1 MNDKTKRV
9 FNGWLALTEAERTE
23 FEKAVK
29 EYDAAPSEKKQLVRK
44 SNSDRI
50 MQMQT
55 GPLSQG
61 CACCGR

>member
-9 FNGWLALTEAERTE
+9 FNGWLALSDAERTE
-23 FEKAVK
+23 FDKAMK
-29 EYDAAPSEKKQLVRK
+29 EYAAAPLEKKQQLRK
-44 SNSDRI
+44 STSDRI